1 MVFKKKGM
9 WKHSLSA
16 QKFSSKEEALAAY
29 NLMYAE
35 EVVLDAPEEPEVCPV
50 CNGEECQCDEED
62 LSPLEKLW
70 KSADPT

>member
-1 MVFKKKGM
+1 MVFEKKGK

-16 QKFSSKEEALAAY
+16 QKFSTKSEALAAY
-29 NLMYAE
+29 NMLAE
-35 EVVLDAPEEPEVCPV
+35 PVVEEPVVEVCPV
-50 CNGEECQCDEED
+50 CHGEECQCE

>member
-1 MVFKKKGM
+1 MVFEKKGK

-16 QKFSSKEEALAAY
+16 QKFSTKSEALAAY
-29 NLMYAE
+29 NMLAE
-35 EVVLDAPEEPEVCPV
+35 PVEPPLLEVCPV
-50 CNGEECQCDEED
+50 CHGEECQCE

>member
-1 MVFKKKGM
+1 MVFEKKGM

-16 QKFSSKEEALAAY
+16 QKFSTKSEALAAY
-29 NLMYAE
+29 NMLVE
-35 EVVLDAPEEPEVCPV
+35 PVVEEPVVEEPVCPV
-50 CNGEECQCDEED
+50 CHGEECQCE

>member
-1 MVFKKKGM
+1 MVFEKKGK

-16 QKFSSKEEALAAY
+16 QKFSTKSEALAAY
-29 NLMYAE
+29 NMLAE
-35 EVVLDAPEEPEVCPV
+35 PVVEEPPLLEVCPV
-50 CNGEECQCDEED
+50 CHGEECQCE

>member
-1 MVFKKKGM
+1 MVFEKKGK

-16 QKFSSKEEALAAY
+16 QKFSTKSEALAAY
-29 NLMYAE
+29 NMLVE
-35 EVVLDAPEEPEVCPV
+35 PVVEEPVVEVCPV
-50 CNGEECQCDEED
+50 CHGEECQCE

>member
-1 MVFKKKGM
+1 MVFQKKGM

-16 QKFSSKEEALAAY
+16 KKFSSKQEAWDDY
-29 NLMYAE
+29 NALVDE
-35 EVVLDAPEEPEVCPV
+35 TVEEPVEEPV
-50 CNGEECQCDEED
+50 EESEEEED

>member
-1 MVFKKKGM
+1 MVFEKKGM

-16 QKFSSKEEALAAY
+16 QKFSTKSEALAAY
-29 NLMYAE
+29 NMLVE
-35 EVVLDAPEEPEVCPV
+35 PVVEEPVEPPLLEVCPV
-50 CNGEECQCDEED
+50 CHGEECQCE